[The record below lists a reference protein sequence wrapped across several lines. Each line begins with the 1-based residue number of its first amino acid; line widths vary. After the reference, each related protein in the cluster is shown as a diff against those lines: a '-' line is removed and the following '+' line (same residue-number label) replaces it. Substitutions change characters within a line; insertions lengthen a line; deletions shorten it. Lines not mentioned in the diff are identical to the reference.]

1 MQPCNL
7 QPAQCGIFA
16 PTSNRRSDSRA
27 PLLVLPVIAMPTLL
41 KLPAFLFS
49 VWVMYWSLPLGS
61 LFMYIK
67 VWKLWGPRNDV
78 YQW

>member
-1 MQPCNL
+1 
-7 QPAQCGIFA
+7 
-16 PTSNRRSDSRA
+16 
-27 PLLVLPVIAMPTLL
+27 MPSLL

-49 VWVMYWSLPLGS
+49 VWVMYWSLPLAT